1 MVPAEF
7 VPLSVAE
14 RGHRSLFDQSPPLKA
29 YFAIVSPRALGGV
42 RTMISKLVKGLQR
55 EGFHVSVVPL
65 VQANLLAKLYSDMA
79 DLKKLRG
86 FDAVIYMGSIPWPSH
101 ILISDDTLVAL
112 FVHGFVRQEL
122 INVMK
127 LRRFKAGP
135 LLSLSLWSISKS
147 IGRIDLFIC
156 HSHTSCEA
164 NGIRERFVLLPQFVF
179 PEEVELYS
187 ELKKSF
193 EEDSGTS
200 CERFKVVTYA
210 SFATSPRLL
219 TQPYVLTLMKEVS
232 KRVKKE
238 IELVMIDPKTR
249 EREERWEN
257 LLVRY
262 VKYLRRED
270 FLRLL
275 AQSDLYIERCI
286 DEELG
291 LASIEAAL
299 LGTPIAKLTHP
310 KFVNRQDYREEVI
323 WSSSFKGLAE
333 AIADYLNNIYHQ
345 KPLYSKK
352 LRDFLISRRSWDHVK
367 KPLIDSI
374 RNGLK

>member
-1 MVPAEF
+1 
-7 VPLSVAE
+7 
-14 RGHRSLFDQSPPLKA
+14 
-29 YFAIVSPRALGGV
+29 
-42 RTMISKLVKGLQR
+42 MISKLVKGLQR

-193 EEDSGTS
+193 EEDSGTN

-219 TQPYVLTLMKEVS
+219 TQPYVLTLMREVS

-238 IELVMIDPKTR
+238 VELVMIDPKMR
-249 EREERWEN
+249 EGRALGEPPRP
-257 LLVRY
+257 
-262 VKYLRRED
+262 LR
-270 FLRLL
+270 
-275 AQSDLYIERCI
+275 Q
-286 DEELG
+286 
-291 LASIEAAL
+291 
-299 LGTPIAKLTHP
+299 
-310 KFVNRQDYREEVI
+310 V
-323 WSSSFKGLAE
+323 LAE
-333 AIADYLNNIYHQ
+333 GGFLEAFGPIGPVHRALHRRGARAGLHRGSVARHADSQANAPQ
-345 KPLYSKK
+345 V
-352 LRDFLISRRSWDHVK
+352 RRQT
-367 KPLIDSI
+367 
-374 RNGLK
+374 GLPGRGHMVVV

>member
-1 MVPAEF
+1 M
-7 VPLSVAE
+7 PLSDVVN
-14 RGHRSLFDQSPPLKA
+14 LK
-29 YFAIVSPRALGGV
+29 R
-42 RTMISKLVKGLQR
+42 
-55 EGFHVSVVPL
+55 
-65 VQANLLAKLYSDMA
+65 
-79 DLKKLRG
+79 LRG

-101 ILISDDTLVAL
+101 IFISDDALVAL

-122 INVMK
+122 VDAIK
-127 LRRFKAGP
+127 RRGLGVKMWATF
-135 LLSLSLWSISKS
+135 LLSLWNISRSIDK
-147 IGRIDLFIC
+147 IDFFIC
-156 HSHTSCEA
+156 HSYTCCEA
-164 NGIRERFVLLPQFVF
+164 NEIRERFVLLPQFVF

-187 ELKKSF
+187 ELKKDF
-193 EEDSGTS
+193 EENSRTS
-200 CERFKVVTYA
+200 RERFKVVTYT

-219 TQPYVLTLMKEVS
+219 TQPHVLTLMREVS

-238 IELVMIDPKTR
+238 VELVMIDPRTR

-257 LLVRY
+257 LVVRY

-310 KFVNRQDYREEVI
+310 NFVDRQDYREEVI

-374 RNGLK
+374 RRGWK